1 MAGSQSLVVA
11 EVFGPTFQG
20 EGPSAGQR
28 AGFVRLGRC
37 NLTCEWC
44 FVPETPVLMAD
55 WSFRPLA
62 SISMGSKVISVESQR
77 SRRAHRQLRVA
88 TVTAVGSRDAET
100 VIVNGGLRCTPDH
113 KFWATGRDAFG
124 AIHAHS
130 GWREVDRL
138 VGLRT
143 RFLIDPPPKQD
154 PLLFARGWLAGM
166 ADGDGCFWT
175 IKKTLRRFRLALRDN
190 DLLERAH
197 DFAAQCGFD
206 LRWGSHNQGN
216 HHGPNTAPLR
226 CLWLTVNAEARRFE
240 QFLAADVHDDSWR
253 WGYLGGILDAEGS
266 LGAGVMR
273 IAQHPQVN
281 TRTWARI
288 RQVLID
294 LDLDFCEERHGFY
307 VGSNR
312 GQRHRVLVSARPAK
326 RSILCNAVASSCRT
340 SRAIETV
347 EATGQIEPVI
357 SLTTTTGSFVAG
369 GFLVKNCDSK
379 FTWDWDSYDPKQELS
394 RWTTDGVL
402 DRLEAMDVDLVVIT
416 GGEPLLQQRAL
427 GPLLESC
434 EERGWRVEVETNGTV
449 APRAAVTQCR
459 WNVSPKL
466 ANSGVAVERRYRPDV
481 LRAFEATG
489 RAVFKFVVTGPG
501 DLDEVQQIVDEC
513 RLANVWIMPE
523 GTDGATI
530 AAVLAQLAEP
540 VLARGWHL
548 TPRLHILIWGDRR
561 GV

>member
-1 MAGSQSLVVA
+1 MIIS
-11 EVFGPTFQG
+11 EIFGPTFQG

-55 WSFRPLA
+55 WSFQPLG
-62 SISMGSKVISVESQR
+62 SISVGSRVIAVEPQA
-77 SRRAHRQLRVA
+77 SRRQQRRPGVA
-88 TVTAVGSRDAET
+88 TVTAVRSRQAET

-113 KFWATGRDAFG
+113 KFWATQPDA
-124 AIHAHS
+124 

-138 VGLRT
+138 VGLRA
-143 RFLIDPPPKQD
+143 RFLVDPPPKQD
-154 PLLFARGWLAGM
+154 PLLFAHGWLAGM

-175 IKKTLRRFRLALRDN
+175 IEKTLRRFRVALGDN

-197 DFAAQCGFD
+197 DFAAQCGFN
-206 LRWGSHNQGN
+206 LRRGSHNPG
-216 HHGPNTAPLR
+216 R

-240 QFLAADVHDDSWR
+240 QFLAADVDDDSWR
-253 WGYLGGILDAEGS
+253 WGYLGGILDAKGS
-266 LGAGVMR
+266 LSSGVLR
-273 IAQHPQVN
+273 IGQHPEIN
-281 TRTWARI
+281 RSTSARI
-288 RQVLID
+288 RRVLID
-294 LDLDFCEERHGFY
+294 LDLDFREERHGFY
-307 VGSNR
+307 VGANR
-312 GQRHRVLVSARPAK
+312 GQAHRVLVSARPAK
-326 RSILCNAVASSCRT
+326 TSILRNVVGSSCRT

-357 SLTTTTGSFVAG
+357 SLTTTAGSFVAG

-379 FTWDWDSYDPKQELS
+379 FTWDWDSYDPRQELS
-394 RWTTDGVL
+394 TCTVDEVL
-402 DRLEAMDVDLVVIT
+402 GRLDAMDIDLVVIT
-416 GGEPLLQQRAL
+416 GGEPLLQQRQL
-427 GPLLESC
+427 GPLLATC
-434 EERGWRVEVETNGTV
+434 DERGWRVEVETNGTV
-449 APRAAVTQCR
+449 APRISVTQ

-466 ANSGVAVERRYRPDV
+466 ANSGVAVEQRYRPAV

-501 DLDEVQQIVDEC
+501 DLDEVQRMVDEC
-513 RLANVWIMPE
+513 GLANVWIMPE
-523 GTDGATI
+523 GTDGASV
-530 AAVLAQLAEP
+530 AAGLARLAEP

-548 TPRLHILIWGDRR
+548 TSRLHILIWGDRR